1 MLCITS
7 ELLSLDAAVVCRS
20 LGFGG
25 GEPTVNSF
33 FSSDPNYVMDDVN
46 CTGKL
51 FCCFRTWMSLA
62 MIALNKSWQYL
73 MSKMFSVKI
82 QKYVSIQFYLF
93 TVYESSLFN
102 CKYTDIDTSL
112 SVYLQFYLF
121 TGYESSLFN
130 CKYSDIDT
138 SLSVYLQFYLFTGD
152 KSSLFSC
159 KYTDID
165 TFFSVYLQFYLFTG
179 YESSL
184 FNCKYTDIDTS

>member
-33 FSSDPNYVMDDVN
+33 FSSDPNYVMDDVA

-121 TGYESSLFN
+121 TGDESSLFN
-130 CKYSDIDT
+130 CKYTDIDTVICKYTDVDT

-152 KSSLFSC
+152 ESSLFSC

-165 TFFSVYLQFYLFTG
+165 TALSVFRKW
-179 YESSL
+179 E
-184 FNCKYTDIDTS
+184 